1 MKKLMICMAA
11 AALCAAPAAALPKAF
26 YVKQGDKITKYNFGV
41 AENLVFSDNGH
52 TLSVRGYGQSINLDE
67 IDYIS
72 FTAPLAEAL
81 TPAEQK
87 ERMVQ
92 IGTEAYNAFD
102 INDQADVLCMWHDFF
117 DSEYDWQSYTY
128 TYKAPVEYYV
138 PAEYYDVHNKAENM
152 SKAMQLMM
160 KGNPAAAR
168 VMKAAVVD
176 LYKIEDYY
184 GVYTADKASET
195 WKKTESDHFEMR
207 FDGRDGS
214 QYCVKLVAGAEYTTW
229 TTSDFDGQF
238 PREIDITVLK
248 GNSTLATAHLSTVLV
263 DGSSIDMTLDF
274 DASDY
279 RVKNTLKVVDS
290 SMTDNVKV
298 TVKGREYVSANSVVT
313 GKNFVN
319 YQEIYDAVKAAG
331 GYYDE
336 NDEWVDEDGS
346 ALCAM
351 FNRAECEIDLMG
363 KLQLRGMAHNG
374 SKLYADLSADA
385 TPYSSFIKDGLE
397 IYSYGK
403 IQSQSGN
410 TVHVTDADIEVL
422 GTQVNLLNSYTDVGF
437 YYDGD
442 DKLQGYLGWDY
453 VEDIESFYWEY
464 DVPLTRG
471 FCRVDDYL
479 VSVDRYSKWDDE
491 LQTEV
496 MTPWTYYAID
506 KSTPGVCRGVEVV
519 VDDSE
524 VITPE
529 ILTHYYSISP
539 VLWFPDGTSF
549 AVEDFFDKESFS
561 KLIDDYNDII
571 NTYLSITGQN

>member
-1 MKKLMICMAA
+1 AA

-81 TPAEQK
+81 SPAEQK

-117 DSEYDWQSYTY
+117 DSEYDWESDTY

-138 PAEYYDVHNKAENM
+138 PAEYYDVHNKTENM

-184 GVYTADKASET
+184 GIYTADKASES

-298 TVKGREYVSANSVVT
+298 TIKGREYVSANSVVT

-331 GYYDE
+331 GYYDK
-336 NDEWVDEDGS
+336 NDEWVDADGS

-363 KLQLRGMAHNG
+363 KLQLRGMA
-374 SKLYADLSADA
+374 
-385 TPYSSFIKDGLE
+385 
-397 IYSYGK
+397 
-403 IQSQSGN
+403 
-410 TVHVTDADIEVL
+410 
-422 GTQVNLLNSYTDVGF
+422 
-437 YYDGD
+437 
-442 DKLQGYLGWDY
+442 
-453 VEDIESFYWEY
+453 
-464 DVPLTRG
+464 
-471 FCRVDDYL
+471 
-479 VSVDRYSKWDDE
+479 
-491 LQTEV
+491 
-496 MTPWTYYAID
+496 
-506 KSTPGVCRGVEVV
+506 
-519 VDDSE
+519 
-524 VITPE
+524 
-529 ILTHYYSISP
+529 
-539 VLWFPDGTSF
+539 
-549 AVEDFFDKESFS
+549 
-561 KLIDDYNDII
+561 
-571 NTYLSITGQN
+571 